1 MFSCVPLG
9 QVAEPLCGSSAGRG
23 WSWPCPRRGRWAG
36 YMNSPAIS
44 DWGPQYLS
52 ADGMAA
58 SLLGLWAAGVSPSR
72 GRGGS
77 PSGWGGRGGPGAV
90 WAGAREARA
99 VRGGGGGRSVGL
111 AGRPR
116 LMRRGGSWGWIWK
129 GENLVIRG
137 WGSRSPSV
145 NWGSAKEKREG
156 GEVESG
162 HI

>member
-1 MFSCVPLG
+1 MVRSWPAGLG
-9 QVAEPLCGSSAGRG
+9 YNQGFAACSAVCPSGKSPSLSVAPPQGGG

-99 VRGGGGGRSVGL
+99 VRGGGWWPFCGAGG
-111 AGRPR
+111 
-116 LMRRGGSWGWIWK
+116 
-129 GENLVIRG
+129 
-137 WGSRSPSV
+137 
-145 NWGSAKEKREG
+145 
-156 GEVESG
+156 
-162 HI
+162 